1 MKNEL
6 LTIGNIT
13 IYGYGLMIAIGVIS
27 AYLMSEF
34 RAKRNGLDEN
44 HIFPLLIWGV
54 LSGIIGAKLLYYITI
69 IDEIIADPSLV
80 IKNISDGFVVYG
92 GIIAGI
98 LAGYIYC
105 RVKKLEF
112 WKYLDIVVPSIA
124 LAQGFGRI
132 GCFLAGCCY
141 GRETT
146 SWCAI
151 TFTNSSYAPNGVPL
165 VPTQLI
171 AILVWLSGKNKIPGR
186 ISALYL
192 IFYSIG
198 RFVLL
203 FGIGLFIV
211 KSRQK
216 KDEKAEENK

>member
-146 SWCAI
+146 SW
-151 TFTNSSYAPNGVPL
+151 F
-165 VPTQLI
+165 
-171 AILVWLSGKNKIPGR
+171 
-186 ISALYL
+186 
-192 IFYSIG
+192 
-198 RFVLL
+198 LL
-203 FGIGLFIV
+203 CRP
-211 KSRQK
+211 S
-216 KDEKAEENK
+216 